1 MKYTDE
7 NRGAIQYPKRARQ
20 IIDFSGLRYGNITPT
35 DIDGFFEVHNNI
47 YFYYEFK
54 YKNANMSIGQYA
66 ALLRQVDT
74 DRAAGKE
81 AVLIY
86 CKHNIKDTS
95 KAVDAASTPVV
106 KYYYNGKWWSGK
118 GRTAK
123 EITDKF
129 YEHFMKG

>member
-7 NRGAIQYPKRARQ
+7 NRGAIQYPKRAKQ
-20 IIDFSGLRYGNITPT
+20 LIDFSGLRYGNITPT
-35 DIDGFFEVHNNI
+35 DIDGFFEVHNTI

-54 YKNANMSIGQYA
+54 YKNGNMSKGQYA

-81 AVLIY
+81 AVLLY
-86 CKHNIKDTS
+86 CKHNVQDTS
-95 KAVDAASTPVV
+95 KPVNAASCVVV
-106 KYYYNGKWWSGK
+106 KYYYNGRWWNGN

-123 EITDKF
+123 EITDMF
-129 YEHFMKG
+129 YEHFVKG